1 MELMDIYNSI
11 NNPLIDKR
19 FISILIEKYSISKKT
34 FTELYNIIQ
43 NTTSPYASNSISAN
57 VDLNDK
63 EKFYVDMFNM
73 WKKYIMLMSK
83 ERFELLKSY
92 NQLDDSYVD
101 LRHYVMKTND
111 VKSIADIKQFEV
123 NLPNSLKDAY
133 NVYKWDAIGR
143 DSSWIHVSGRQL
155 HSRNMNTFNIE
166 HRLYLNTNDKDTYK
180 VVNELINM
188 CEQKN
193 ILYYFKFAEQ
203 CKRDDSIV
211 IYCSTQD
218 LPKYIEVIKSIMA
231 KYPDIKSRL
240 GKPPLLTGIIDNYIG
255 YGTEPIEGTKE
266 SYTSRRTNI
275 IEETIDE
282 ETTKW
287 VLNNISRRIKLNDK
301 EINFYQLIASN
312 ITNYVVNEMRINTK
326 LYPSIYNYPNEL
338 LDSKEIRTY
347 IFNTIIQNMP
357 GIIKDSLDKNK
368 SLVDLRIKIP
378 KYKEFKLDYYNIA
391 RIILAQA
398 SFIGHIDNSF
408 IESVQNNLINKCDKY
423 GIDKNK
429 FSFDTSMTIKFKSTQ
444 SIKNPVEKQETK
456 PQKAIA
462 FRPLIQTTYVP
473 SHQLLEKLHEMVDY
487 YPDKL
492 LEFMYDNMNAIR
504 ILLPE
509 LVKINKKAAEQ
520 FVSANVNKHPEL
532 KAIYE
537 NALPPL
543 EKR

>member
-11 NNPLIDKR
+11 KNPLIDKR

-34 FTELYNIIQ
+34 FAELYNIIQ

-347 IFNTIIQNMP
+347 IFNTIIQNIP

>member
-11 NNPLIDKR
+11 KNPLIDKR

-34 FTELYNIIQ
+34 FAELYNIIQ

-133 NVYKWDAIGR
+133 IVYKWDAIGR

-155 HSRNMNTFNIE
+155 HSKNMNTFNIE

-218 LPKYIEVIKSIMA
+218 LPKYIEVIKSIMV

-312 ITNYVVNEMRINTK
+312 ITNYVINEMRINTK

-338 LDSKEIRTY
+338 LDSKELRTY

-473 SHQLLEKLHEMVDY
+473 SHQLLEKIHEMVDY

>member
-11 NNPLIDKR
+11 KNPLIDKR

-34 FTELYNIIQ
+34 FAELYNIIQ

-218 LPKYIEVIKSIMA
+218 LPKYIEVIKSIMV

-368 SLVDLRIKIP
+368 SLVDLRIKLP

-520 FVSANVNKHPEL
+520 FVSANVNKNPEL

>member
-11 NNPLIDKR
+11 KNPLIDKR
-19 FISILIEKYSISKKT
+19 FISLLIEKYSISKKT
-34 FTELYNIIQ
+34 FAELYNIIQ

-73 WKKYIMLMSK
+73 WKKYIVLMSK

-111 VKSIADIKQFEV
+111 VKSIADIKQFEA

-133 NVYKWDAIGR
+133 NVYKWDAIGH

-218 LPKYIEVIKSIMA
+218 LPKYIEVIKSIMV

-301 EINFYQLIASN
+301 EINFYQLIVSN
-312 ITNYVVNEMRINTK
+312 ITNYVINEMRINTK

-338 LDSKEIRTY
+338 LDSKELRTY

-398 SFIGHIDNSF
+398 SFIGNIDNSF
-408 IESVQNNLINKCDKY
+408 IESVQKNLINKCDKY

-444 SIKNPVEKQETK
+444 SIKKPVEKQETK

-532 KAIYE
+532 KAIFE